1 MQQVE
6 AGTGDALGK
15 QMLSDES
22 PTSFPAIAPRRWAGP
37 GFVGRVL
44 IVAAIALLALL
55 IVHLREVVVLAFGCV
70 LVGVA
75 LRSGSSMVKRVARP
89 QRTASR
95 WPAW

>member
-1 MQQVE
+1 
-6 AGTGDALGK
+6 
-15 QMLSDES
+15 MLSDES
-22 PTSFPAIAPRRWAGP
+22 PTSFPAIAPQRWAGP

-75 LRSGSSMVKRVARP
+75 LRSGSSNAQAAHGLSDRVAL
-89 QRTASR
+89 A
-95 WPAW
+95 AWWSAWR